1 MDSRVD
7 AYVAG
12 AEQWQEELE
21 QLRAIL
27 LDCPLT
33 EEVKWGK
40 PCYTFEGSNVVI
52 LQSFKKYCALL
63 FFKGVLMSD
72 PEGILVKTGE
82 NTRVGRQIRF
92 TSVRDVVE
100 LKPAVEAYVA
110 AAIELERSG
119 QKVAPAEKPEPVLP
133 SELES
138 AFEGDGAFRDAFRA
152 LTPGRQRE
160 YAFYFSAPKQARTR
174 DSRIEKCIP
183 QILDGQ
189 GLRDGYTSARP

>member
-1 MDSRVD
+1 MNPKVD
-7 AYVAG
+7 AYVSR
-12 AEQWQEELE
+12 AEQWQEELK

-27 LDCPLT
+27 LECPLT

-40 PCYTFEGSNVVI
+40 PCYTFEGGNVVI

-72 PEGILVKTGE
+72 PKGILVKTGE

-92 TSVRDVVE
+92 TSVREVSD
-100 LKPAVEAYVA
+100 LTPAVKAYVA
-110 AAIELERSG
+110 AAIELEKSG
-119 QKVAPAEKPEPVLP
+119 QKVAPAKKA
-133 SELES
+133 ELVIPAELGS
-138 AFEGDGAFRDAFRA
+138 AFAANGAFKDAFQA

-160 YAFYFSAPKQARTR
+160 YALYFSAPKQTKTR
-174 DSRIEKCIP
+174 EGRVEKCIP

-189 GLRDGYTSARP
+189 GLRDEYTSMRK